1 MRYRTTLS
9 LALLL
14 LGVAIVSLTGCREGK
29 KAERM
34 ADEPT
39 PAATVS
45 VARAE
50 EKAAAR
56 QVELMGSL
64 QATEQAE
71 IAAKVS
77 GSIVTL
83 PVVLGSRVAKDDLLV
98 EISAGEINA
107 RQRQARA
114 QLEQARRN
122 LERESKLLAKNA
134 ATPEAVKALQD
145 TLRIATAAYEEAGT
159 MLDYTRVL
167 APFTGLVTRK
177 MANVGDLATPGKPLL
192 LLENEARLQVI
203 TNIPESMIMNVRP
216 GDELPVHVPSA
227 GLDIVGTVAEVA
239 PTADRLSRTAP
250 VKINV
255 PADPKLHSGQFARV
269 SLPAGG
275 ARTLVV
281 PVSALSTY
289 GQMERLF
296 VVKDGHAR
304 LRLVRSGARL
314 DGEVEILSG
323 LLVGETVVLDG
334 GRTLVDGQPVTV
346 H

>member
-14 LGVAIVSLTGCREGK
+14 LGMAVVSLTGCREGK
-29 KAERM
+29 KIEKM
-34 ADEPT
+34 ADEAT
-39 PAATVS
+39 AAARVT

-50 EKAAAR
+50 EKAAVR

-77 GSIVTL
+77 GNIIAL

-98 EISAGEINA
+98 EITAGEINA

-122 LERESKLLAKNA
+122 LERERKLLAKNA
-134 ATPEAVKALQD
+134 ATPETVKSLED

-167 APFTGLVTRK
+167 APFAGLVTRK

-192 LLENEARLQVI
+192 QLENEARLQVI
-203 TNIPESMIMNVRP
+203 ANIPESMIMNVRP
-216 GDELPVHVPSA
+216 GDRLPIHVPSA
-227 GLDIVGTVAEVA
+227 GIDIVGTVAEVA
-239 PTADRLSRTAP
+239 PTADRLSRTAQ
-250 VKINV
+250 VKIDV

-269 SLPAGG
+269 RLAAGS
-275 ARTLVV
+275 ARTIVV
-281 PVSALSTY
+281 PEAALSTY

-296 VVKDGHAR
+296 VVEGGHVR
-304 LRLVRSGARL
+304 LRLVRSGAAMN
-314 DGEVEILSG
+314 GEVEILTG
-323 LLVGETVVLDG
+323 LKAGETVVVEG
-334 GRTLVDGQPVTV
+334 GRTLVDGQPVTAE
-346 H
+346 

>member
-14 LGVAIVSLTGCREGK
+14 LGLALVSLTGCRDGK

-34 ADEPT
+34 VDEAT
-39 PAATVS
+39 PAVTVS

-64 QATEQAE
+64 QATERAE

-83 PVVLGSRVAKDDLLV
+83 PVVLGSRVEKDDLLV
-98 EISAGEINA
+98 EITAGEISA
-107 RQRQARA
+107 RQRQALA

-122 LERESKLLAKNA
+122 LEREKKLLARNA
-134 ATPEAVKALQD
+134 ATPEAVKSLQD

-159 MLDYTRVL
+159 MLDYTRLL
-167 APFTGLVTRK
+167 APFAGLVTRK

-192 LLENEARLQVI
+192 QLENEARLQVI
-203 TNIPESMIMNVRP
+203 TNIPESLIMHVRP
-216 GDELPVHVPSA
+216 GDELPIHVPSA

-269 SLPAGG
+269 SLASGS

-281 PVSALSTY
+281 PASALSTY

-296 VVKDGHAR
+296 VVEDGRAR
-304 LRLVRSGARL
+304 LRLVRSGAAIG
-314 DGEVEILSG
+314 DEVEILSG
-323 LLVGETVVLDG
+323 LKAGETVVVEG

>member
-14 LGVAIVSLTGCREGK
+14 LGVALVSLTGCRDGK
-29 KAERM
+29 KAERIT
-34 ADEPT
+34 DEAT
-39 PAATVS
+39 PAVTVS

-64 QATEQAE
+64 QATERAE

-77 GSIVTL
+77 GSIVNL
-83 PVVLGSRVAKDDLLV
+83 PVILGSRVEKNDLLV
-98 EISAGEINA
+98 EITAGEISA
-107 RQRQARA
+107 RQRQALA

-122 LERESKLLAKNA
+122 LEREKKLLAKNA
-134 ATPEAVKALQD
+134 ATPEAVKSLQD

-159 MLDYTRVL
+159 MLDYTRIL
-167 APFTGLVTRK
+167 APFAGLVTRK

-192 LLENEARLQVI
+192 QLENEARLQVV
-203 TNIPESMIMNVRP
+203 TNIPESLIMNVRP
-216 GDELPVHVPSA
+216 GDELPIHVASA
-227 GLDIVGTVAEVA
+227 GLDIVGTVAEIA
-239 PTADRLSRTAP
+239 PTADRQSRTAP
-250 VKINV
+250 VKINI

-281 PVSALSTY
+281 PASALSTY

-296 VVKDGHAR
+296 VVQDGHAR

-323 LLVGETVVLDG
+323 LKAGETVVVEG
-334 GRTLVDGQPVTV
+334 GRTLVDGQSVTV

>member
-14 LGVAIVSLTGCREGK
+14 LGLALVSLTGCRDGK

-34 ADEPT
+34 VDEAT
-39 PAATVS
+39 PAVTVS
-45 VARAE
+45 VAQAE

-64 QATEQAE
+64 QATERAE

-83 PVVLGSRVAKDDLLV
+83 PVVLGSRVEKDDLLV
-98 EISAGEINA
+98 EITAGEISA
-107 RQRQARA
+107 RQRQALA

-122 LERESKLLAKNA
+122 LEREKKLLARNA
-134 ATPEAVKALQD
+134 ATPEAVKSLQD

-159 MLDYTRVL
+159 MLDYTRLL
-167 APFTGLVTRK
+167 APFAGLVTRK

-192 LLENEARLQVI
+192 QLENEARLQVI
-203 TNIPESMIMNVRP
+203 TNIPESLIMHVRP
-216 GDELPVHVPSA
+216 GDELPIHVPSA

-255 PADPKLHSGQFARV
+255 PANPKLHSGQFARV
-269 SLPAGG
+269 SLATGS

-281 PVSALSTY
+281 PTSALSTY

-296 VVKDGHAR
+296 VVEDGRAR
-304 LRLVRSGARL
+304 LRLVRSGAVIG
-314 DGEVEILSG
+314 DEVEILSG
-323 LLVGETVVLDG
+323 LKAGETVVVEG